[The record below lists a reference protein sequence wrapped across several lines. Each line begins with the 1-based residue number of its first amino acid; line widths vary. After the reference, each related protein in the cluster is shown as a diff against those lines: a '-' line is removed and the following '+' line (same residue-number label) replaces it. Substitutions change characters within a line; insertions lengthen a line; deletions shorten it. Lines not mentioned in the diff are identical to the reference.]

1 MADAGRIGRWT
12 LLIYAAPAF
21 ALAMPTIP
29 AYVYLPTL
37 YAETLGLG
45 LSAVGAVL
53 LIARGLDVVTDPLIG
68 MASDRIHWRWGRR
81 KPWIVA
87 GAIIAAV
94 AVVRLFEPPADVGP
108 LYLLIWAIA
117 LYFGWTLVAVP
128 YTAWGAELSSGYHE
142 RARITGA
149 REAATILGV
158 VAAGGLPS
166 LIAYFGG
173 TQGGGLAAVAW
184 LAIIAGAPAI
194 GLLVW
199 RVSDTGARSST
210 SRRGAATTAARPTAA
225 TPRTSLYWRGLVEIA
240 ANRPFVRLLSGWFVN
255 GLANGLPSVLF
266 PLYLRH
272 ALGAGPAASGALI
285 MAYFVAGIA
294 AIPAWLALSRRYGK
308 HRVWCWAMIMACAA
322 FVWVPFLQTGQIAA
336 FFVVCV
342 ITGMALGADLALPPA
357 MQADVIDLDTLR
369 TRRKRAGLFFAMWSM
384 STKLALALAVGVA
397 FPTLAALGF
406 VAGGENDRGTVFW
419 LAVIYAWVPSVL
431 KLCAIAIIWNHPMS
445 ARRQQIIRRRL
456 DARYEREAGDK

>member
-1 MADAGRIGRWT
+1 MTLVGRTGRWS

-29 AYVYLPTL
+29 AYVYLPTF

-68 MASDRIHWRWGRR
+68 LASDKFPTRWGRR

-87 GAIIAAV
+87 GAVIAAV
-94 AVVRLFEPPADVGP
+94 ALVQLFQPPEDVGP
-108 LYLLIWAIA
+108 AHLLIWAIA

-128 YTAWGAELSSGYHE
+128 YTAWGAELSSDYHE

-166 LIAYFGG
+166 LIAYLGG
-173 TQGGGLAAVAW
+173 TQGSGLAAVAW

-199 RVSDTGARSST
+199 RLADTATVSNAT
-210 SRRGAATTAARPTAA
+210 RRRLATAA
-225 TPRTSLYWRGLVEIA
+225 TPAPRAAFRWRGLVDIA

-266 PLYLRH
+266 PLYLQH
-272 ALGAGPAASGALI
+272 ALGAGPVASGALI

-294 AIPAWLALSRRYGK
+294 AIPAWVALSRRHGK
-308 HRVWCWAMIMACAA
+308 HRVWCWAMLMACAA
-322 FVWVPFLQTGQIAA
+322 FVWVPFLQAGQVEA
-336 FFVVCV
+336 FFVICV

-357 MQADVIDLDTLR
+357 MQADVIDLDCLR
-369 TRRKRAGLFFAMWSM
+369 TRQERAGLFFAMWSM

-406 VAGGENDRGTVFW
+406 VAGGENNRETIFW

-431 KLCAIAIIWNHPMS
+431 KLCAIAIIWDHPMS
-445 ARRQQIIRRRL
+445 ARRQRIIRRRL
-456 DARYEREAGDK
+456 DARYARETGE